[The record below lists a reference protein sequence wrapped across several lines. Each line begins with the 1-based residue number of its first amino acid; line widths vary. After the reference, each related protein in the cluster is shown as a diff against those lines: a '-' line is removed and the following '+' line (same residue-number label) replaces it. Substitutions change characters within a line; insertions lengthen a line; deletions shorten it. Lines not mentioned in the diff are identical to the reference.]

1 MLIYRGAG
9 IMTLLMP
16 IVTVLLLMWLWPDP
30 SVKKGDVSLMQ
41 FLLGVGIGAA
51 INTVMGLIINRKI
64 MMTVFDTTSFI
75 FPCSGLPWLWW
86 WFAALLVLSNIEY
99 SWPSDMM
106 VYPPHFRHRI
116 NPMK

>member
-51 INTVMGLIINRKI
+51 INTVMGLILNKKNYDDGVRHHFFYIP
-64 MMTVFDTTSFI
+64 MQ
-75 FPCSGLPWLWW
+75 
-86 WFAALLVLSNIEY
+86 
-99 SWPSDMM
+99 WPSLAM
-106 VYPPHFRHRI
+106 VVVCGIIGFIKH
-116 NPMK
+116 

>member
-41 FLLGVGIGAA
+41 FLLGLGIGAA
-51 INTVMGLIINRKI
+51 INTIMGLIINRKNHDDGVRHHFFYI
-64 MMTVFDTTSFI
+64 PMQ
-75 FPCSGLPWLWW
+75 
-86 WFAALLVLSNIEY
+86 
-99 SWPSDMM
+99 WPSLAI
-106 VYPPHFRHRI
+106 VVVCGIIGFIKH
-116 NPMK
+116 

>member
-51 INTVMGLIINRKI
+51 INTIMGLILNRKNHDGGVRHHFFYI
-64 MMTVFDTTSFI
+64 PMQ
-75 FPCSGLPWLWW
+75 
-86 WFAALLVLSNIEY
+86 
-99 SWPSDMM
+99 WPSLAI
-106 VYPPHFRHRI
+106 VVVCGIIGFIKH
-116 NPMK
+116 

>member
-51 INTVMGLIINRKI
+51 INTSMGLLLNRKHHDGGVRHHFFYI
-64 MMTVFDTTSFI
+64 PMQ
-75 FPCSGLPWLWW
+75 
-86 WFAALLVLSNIEY
+86 
-99 SWPSDMM
+99 WPSLAI
-106 VYPPHFRHRI
+106 VLVCSIIGFIKH
-116 NPMK
+116 

>member
-51 INTVMGLIINRKI
+51 INTVMGLILNRKNHDDGVRHHFFYI
-64 MMTVFDTTSFI
+64 PMQ
-75 FPCSGLPWLWW
+75 
-86 WFAALLVLSNIEY
+86 
-99 SWPSDMM
+99 WPSLAI
-106 VYPPHFRHRI
+106 VLVCSIIGFIKH
-116 NPMK
+116 

>member
-16 IVTVLLLMWLWPDP
+16 IVTVLLIMWLWPDP

-51 INTVMGLIINRKI
+51 INTVMGLILNRKNHDDGVRHHFFYI
-64 MMTVFDTTSFI
+64 PMQ
-75 FPCSGLPWLWW
+75 
-86 WFAALLVLSNIEY
+86 
-99 SWPSDMM
+99 WPSLAM
-106 VYPPHFRHRI
+106 VVVCGIIGFIKH
-116 NPMK
+116 

>member
-51 INTVMGLIINRKI
+51 INTIMGLILNRKNHDDGVRHHFFYI
-64 MMTVFDTTSFI
+64 PMQ
-75 FPCSGLPWLWW
+75 
-86 WFAALLVLSNIEY
+86 
-99 SWPSDMM
+99 WPSLAI
-106 VYPPHFRHRI
+106 VVVCGIIGFIKH
-116 NPMK
+116 

>member
-51 INTVMGLIINRKI
+51 INTIMGLILNRKNHDDGVRHHFFYI
-64 MMTVFDTTSFI
+64 PMQ
-75 FPCSGLPWLWW
+75 
-86 WFAALLVLSNIEY
+86 
-99 SWPSDMM
+99 WPSLAM
-106 VYPPHFRHRI
+106 VVVCGIIGFIKH
-116 NPMK
+116 

>member
-51 INTVMGLIINRKI
+51 INTVMGLI
-64 MMTVFDTTSFI
+64 
-75 FPCSGLPWLWW
+75 L
-86 WFAALLVLSNIEY
+86 NIKNHDDGVRHHFFY
-99 SWPSDMM
+99 IPMQWPSLAI
-106 VYPPHFRHRI
+106 VLVCSIIGFIKH
-116 NPMK
+116 

>member
-41 FLLGVGIGAA
+41 FLLGVGVGIGAA
-51 INTVMGLIINRKI
+51 INTVMGLILNRKNHDDGVRHHFFYI
-64 MMTVFDTTSFI
+64 PMQ
-75 FPCSGLPWLWW
+75 
-86 WFAALLVLSNIEY
+86 
-99 SWPSDMM
+99 WPSLAI
-106 VYPPHFRHRI
+106 VLVCSIIGFIKH
-116 NPMK
+116 

>member
-51 INTVMGLIINRKI
+51 INTIMGLILNRKNHDDGVRHHFFYI
-64 MMTVFDTTSFI
+64 PMQWPS
-75 FPCSGLPWLWW
+75 L
-86 WFAALLVLSNIEY
+86 ALVLVCSIIGFIK
-99 SWPSDMM
+99 
-106 VYPPHFRHRI
+106 H
-116 NPMK
+116 

>member
-51 INTVMGLIINRKI
+51 INTVMGLILNRKNHDDGVSHHFFYI
-64 MMTVFDTTSFI
+64 PMQ
-75 FPCSGLPWLWW
+75 
-86 WFAALLVLSNIEY
+86 
-99 SWPSDMM
+99 WPSLAI
-106 VYPPHFRHRI
+106 VVVCGIIGFIKH
-116 NPMK
+116 

>member
-30 SVKKGDVSLMQ
+30 SVKKGDVSSMQ

-51 INTVMGLIINRKI
+51 INTVMGLILNRKNHDDGVRHHFFYI
-64 MMTVFDTTSFI
+64 PMQ
-75 FPCSGLPWLWW
+75 
-86 WFAALLVLSNIEY
+86 
-99 SWPSDMM
+99 WPSLAI
-106 VYPPHFRHRI
+106 VLVCSIIGFIKH
-116 NPMK
+116 

>member
-51 INTVMGLIINRKI
+51 INTVMGLILNRKNHDDGVRHHFFYI
-64 MMTVFDTTSFI
+64 PMQWPS
-75 FPCSGLPWLWW
+75 L
-86 WFAALLVLSNIEY
+86 ALVLVCSIIGFIK
-99 SWPSDMM
+99 
-106 VYPPHFRHRI
+106 H
-116 NPMK
+116 

>member
-1 MLIYRGAG
+1 MLIYRGAV

-51 INTVMGLIINRKI
+51 INTIMGLILNRKNHDDGVRHHFFYI
-64 MMTVFDTTSFI
+64 PMQ
-75 FPCSGLPWLWW
+75 
-86 WFAALLVLSNIEY
+86 
-99 SWPSDMM
+99 WPSLAI
-106 VYPPHFRHRI
+106 VVVCGIIGFIKH
-116 NPMK
+116 

>member
-16 IVTVLLLMWLWPDP
+16 IVTVLLLIWLWPDP

-51 INTVMGLIINRKI
+51 INTVMGLILNRKNHDDGVRHHFFYI
-64 MMTVFDTTSFI
+64 PMQ
-75 FPCSGLPWLWW
+75 
-86 WFAALLVLSNIEY
+86 
-99 SWPSDMM
+99 WPSLAI
-106 VYPPHFRHRI
+106 VLVCSIIGFIKH
-116 NPMK
+116 

>member
-51 INTVMGLIINRKI
+51 INTVMGLILNRKNYDDGVRQHFFYI
-64 MMTVFDTTSFI
+64 PMQ
-75 FPCSGLPWLWW
+75 
-86 WFAALLVLSNIEY
+86 
-99 SWPSDMM
+99 WPSLAM
-106 VYPPHFRHRI
+106 VVVCGIIGFIKH
-116 NPMK
+116 

>member
-51 INTVMGLIINRKI
+51 INTVMGLILNRKNHDDGVRHHFFYI
-64 MMTVFDTTSFI
+64 PMQ
-75 FPCSGLPWLWW
+75 
-86 WFAALLVLSNIEY
+86 
-99 SWPSDMM
+99 WPSLAM
-106 VYPPHFRHRI
+106 VVVCGIIGFIKH
-116 NPMK
+116 